1 MQKLSNLP
9 KWVRQLGGVF
19 LAFVLFW
26 LICDIAVDG
35 SLTRKYHQ
43 QLLQEFPLIQPLPG
57 SVVVKTIDAYSRL
70 TPGKAGVGADYA
82 TNAAYPAIYQHYD
95 KELSSK
101 GWRFVEEHPTK
112 SMSGD
117 VGMERRYCK
126 GPVLATLEYRE
137 QRQGQNGWTYGL
149 NLSWGGERCGPS
161 Q

>member
-43 QLLQEFPLIQPLPG
+43 QLLQEFPLIQPFPG
-57 SVVVKTIDAYSRL
+57 SVVVKTNDLYSRL
-70 TPGKAGVGADYA
+70 TAGRVLVGADYA

-95 KELSSK
+95 KELNSK
-101 GWRFVEEHPTK
+101 GVAI
-112 SMSGD
+112 
-117 VGMERRYCK
+117 C
-126 GPVLATLEYRE
+126 
-137 QRQGQNGWTYGL
+137 
-149 NLSWGGERCGPS
+149 GGESYKDYVWRRRNGEKIL
-161 Q
+161 QRTGVGNA